1 MPSGGLATLD
11 LVLRLPRGSICHP
24 RRSIAFRVLLGW
36 LDALHGTDKVWRE
49 KQKAIKEKT
58 GKSDDN
64 DTNWLFVGIAT
75 SGAGIAAWPFIA
87 PYYMQAIS
95 ATH

>member
-1 MPSGGLATLD
+1 M
-11 LVLRLPRGSICHP
+11 
-24 RRSIAFRVLLGW
+24 LGW